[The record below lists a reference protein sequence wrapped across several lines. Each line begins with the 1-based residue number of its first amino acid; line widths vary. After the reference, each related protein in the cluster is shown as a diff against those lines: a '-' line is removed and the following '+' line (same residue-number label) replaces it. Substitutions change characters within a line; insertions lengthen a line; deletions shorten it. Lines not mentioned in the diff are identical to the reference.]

1 MEIYKNLSLED
12 MEDEVWKDI
21 EGYEGLYQV
30 SNKGRVKSLER
41 MCETSKDKSK
51 AQRNVKSKIMVQTLS
66 KKNYPRVGLSK
77 EGKYMVIVVHRLV
90 AKAFVENPM
99 NKKTVDHINTV
110 RTDNRVENL
119 RWLTQEEQFTKNA
132 ISKERMDNVRREN
145 QKKVTEFHKKKVR
158 CVTTGEEFNSIKEA
172 SMKYNI
178 TDTNISRCCKGKY
191 KHCGK
196 LSDGTKLV
204 WEYIN

>member
-12 MEDEVWKDI
+12 MEGEIWKDI

-30 SNKGRVKSLER
+30 SNMGRVKSLER

-66 KKNYPRVGLSK
+66 KKKYPRVGLSK

-90 AKAFVENPM
+90 AKAFVKNPT

-145 QKKVTEFHKKKVR
+145 QKKLTEFHKKKVR
-158 CVTTGEEFNSIKEA
+158 CVF
-172 SMKYNI
+172 
-178 TDTNISRCCKGKY
+178 
-191 KHCGK
+191 
-196 LSDGTKLV
+196 
-204 WEYIN
+204 W